1 MPGTSEASQGRHLA
15 LVVVVLG
22 LGMLVIADTVVVVVD
37 NAGKGV

>member
-1 MPGTSEASQGRHLA
+1 MPGTSEASQGRRLA